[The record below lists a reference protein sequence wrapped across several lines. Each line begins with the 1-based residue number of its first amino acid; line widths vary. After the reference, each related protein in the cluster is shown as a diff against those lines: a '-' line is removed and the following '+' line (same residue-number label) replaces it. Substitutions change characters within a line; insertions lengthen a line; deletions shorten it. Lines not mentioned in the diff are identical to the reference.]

1 MWRHFASS
9 SQLGSVGEL
18 LSMCVKTTCNIL
30 GLKYLADHAAAD
42 CTDDRD
48 QVYTRDKFSSF
59 SIAQL

>member
-1 MWRHFASS
+1 
-9 SQLGSVGEL
+9 
-18 LSMCVKTTCNIL
+18 MCVKTTCNIL